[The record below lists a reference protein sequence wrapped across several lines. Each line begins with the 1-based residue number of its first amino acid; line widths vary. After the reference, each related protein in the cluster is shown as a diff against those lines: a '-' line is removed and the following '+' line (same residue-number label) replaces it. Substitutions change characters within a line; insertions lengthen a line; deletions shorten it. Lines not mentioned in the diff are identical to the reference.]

1 MGSDAGTG
9 CLPLGMTSV
18 SALPHRATPEGCRPL
33 QKRCVLFEVVC
44 GDGKRPFG
52 PLFIGA
58 VECPCPPVVE
68 LLPRFVALL
77 QRPYPCRNRAAV
89 GVYFCRLNK
98 EVLVKSDSL
107 FSAQSSDV
115 EEEANL
121 CLALLMGYNATIY
134 DDGDK
139 EQKKQM
145 VLNRIC
151 LVLEQLPASLLKVRL
166 LTYCYGE
173 IYEEVLLQEAHA
185 IIEGWNRDELTLE
198 QTEIIEELKNIEE
211 NPYPFEEVE

>member
-1 MGSDAGTG
+1 MNDLTSRA
-9 CLPLGMTSV
+9 LELQHAAHELMYLGM
-18 SALPHRATPEGCRPL
+18 
-33 QKRCVLFEVVC
+33 
-44 GDGKRPFG
+44 DG
-52 PLFIGA
+52 
-58 VECPCPPVVE
+58 EPV
-68 LLPRFVALL
+68 
-77 QRPYPCRNRAAV
+77 YSDT
-89 GVYFCRLNK
+89 FCRLNK

-139 EQKKQM
+139 EQKKQT

-151 LVLEQLPASLLKVRL
+151 HVLEHLPVSLLKVRL

-173 IYEEVLLQEAHA
+173 IYEEVLLQEAYA
-185 IIEGWNRDELTLE
+185 IIEGWNKDNLTSG

>member
-1 MGSDAGTG
+1 MNDLTSRA
-9 CLPLGMTSV
+9 LELQHAAHELMYLGM
-18 SALPHRATPEGCRPL
+18 
-33 QKRCVLFEVVC
+33 
-44 GDGKRPFG
+44 DG
-52 PLFIGA
+52 
-58 VECPCPPVVE
+58 EPV
-68 LLPRFVALL
+68 
-77 QRPYPCRNRAAV
+77 YSDT
-89 GVYFCRLNK
+89 FCRLNK

-107 FSAQSSDV
+107 FFAQSSDV

-139 EQKKQM
+139 EQKKQTI
-145 VLNRIC
+145 LNRIC
-151 LVLEQLPASLLKVRL
+151 HVLEHLPVSLLKVRL

-173 IYEEVLLQEAHA
+173 IYEEVLLQEAYA
-185 IIEGWNRDELTLE
+185 IIEGWNKDNLTSG

>member
-1 MGSDAGTG
+1 MNDLTSRA
-9 CLPLGMTSV
+9 LELQHAAHELMYLGM
-18 SALPHRATPEGCRPL
+18 
-33 QKRCVLFEVVC
+33 
-44 GDGKRPFG
+44 DG
-52 PLFIGA
+52 
-58 VECPCPPVVE
+58 EPV
-68 LLPRFVALL
+68 
-77 QRPYPCRNRAAV
+77 YSDT
-89 GVYFCRLNK
+89 FCRLNK

-139 EQKKQM
+139 EQKKQTI
-145 VLNRIC
+145 LNRIC
-151 LVLEQLPASLLKVRL
+151 HVLEHLPVSLLKVRL

-173 IYEEVLLQEAHA
+173 IYEEVLLKEAYA
-185 IIEGWNRDELTLE
+185 IIEGWNKDNLTSG

>member
-1 MGSDAGTG
+1 MNDLTSRA
-9 CLPLGMTSV
+9 LELQHAAHELMYLGM
-18 SALPHRATPEGCRPL
+18 
-33 QKRCVLFEVVC
+33 
-44 GDGKRPFG
+44 DG
-52 PLFIGA
+52 
-58 VECPCPPVVE
+58 EPV
-68 LLPRFVALL
+68 
-77 QRPYPCRNRAAV
+77 YSDT
-89 GVYFCRLNK
+89 FCRLNK

-115 EEEANL
+115 EEEANI

-139 EQKKQM
+139 EQKKQT

-151 LVLEQLPASLLKVRL
+151 LVLEQLPASLLKVCL

-198 QTEIIEELKNIEE
+198 QTEIIEELKNIKE
-211 NPYPFEEVE
+211 NPYPFEVIYKD